1 MAGPAPGGLVVEA
14 MPWVALVASLVML
27 VGACI
32 GISTVRDLL
41 LDSLRAEARV
51 IAQGM
56 AGQVQQVLR
65 SADNALSL
73 LQSDLPLHGPLPDD
87 AALRRMIGCCQML
100 PGEVGVFLRDRQ
112 GTVIASTFKNPELE
126 GALGA
131 LSVPSPTVPPALASP
146 GTPSRLITLPQDRPP
161 RFLALLRPPSGAGQ
175 YEVGMILQATTLL
188 ESFDGLLAL
197 QPSAVRLQQQG
208 PIQTVLAQRGSPDL
222 LSRITGTRDTP
233 ATGLASWSG
242 QDWLTATSPV
252 PPFTAHVTVSL
263 SAAETMRRW
272 REISLACLAA
282 LVALAVAMTGIT
294 LALRRHGRARAATV
308 HRLMEAEQ
316 DLRLAHAVAQIGEFS
331 LDLATRR
338 VTWSEGVHRLF
349 RTDPRQPMR
358 PLSWILDHL
367 DPEGHK
373 DVRHVWRR
381 LLAEPE
387 RNLRSERRIRRA
399 DGTTAWCWIEFRLQR
414 DAQGR
419 PAAIRGVLQDIT
431 REREAEEQVRRLAE
445 KDSLTGLANRWR
457 LQKHLE
463 ESLGAARETGQ
474 RVGVLYLDLDGF
486 KSINDRWGH
495 RAGDQLLL
503 QVAERIQAAARPGDL
518 VARLGGDE
526 FVVVQSGLPEDAAR
540 AAETIQRLATRL
552 ITLLRRSYDLGDGRE
567 GIVSASAG
575 LALFPTDAADAS
587 GLLECADT
595 ALYRTKLAGRN
606 GWSSFS
612 FEMDREIRDARS
624 LEQDLRQAV
633 PQGQL
638 ELAWQ
643 PQAALDPPR
652 AAPGETLGEAS
663 GATVDAEALP
673 RIVGF
678 EALLRWRHPE
688 RGLLS
693 PDVFIPSA
701 ERSGTILEI
710 GGRRPPRA
718 AQFRPAAG
726 AAGAG
731 GHRRPAAA
739 RCRAGAGH
747 AERAARHG
755 GGDHPGRFRHRLFL
769 ADDAA
774 RLPLRPAEAGPRLHR
789 HHGRGRDL
797 RRHRARHAGPGPQP
811 RPARHRRGG
820 GDGGAGPRPAR
831 RGLRGDPGLADRPP
845 PAHRTLALADRGRR
859 RRPGWQ
865 PRRRGRYGAELTAA
879 RPRRSLR
886 ATCPPIR
893 KPRPGN
899 APPPPSPTMPPPTV
913 APGTGLRSG

>member
-1 MAGPAPGGLVVEA
+1 MAGGAQALAGPAPGGLVVEA

-73 LQSDLPLHGPLPDD
+73 LQSDLPPHGPLPDD

-112 GTVIASTFKNPELE
+112 GTVIASTFENPELE

-175 YEVGMILQATTLL
+175 YGAGMILQATALL

-252 PPFTAHVTVSL
+252 PPFAAHVTVSL

-663 GATVDAEALP
+663 GATVDAESLP

-710 GGRRPPRA
+710 GEWVLRTACAEAACWGR
-718 AQFRPAAG
+718 
-726 AAGAG
+726 
-731 GHRRPAAA
+731 
-739 RCRAGAGH
+739 
-747 AERAARHG
+747 
-755 GGDHPGRFRHRLFL
+755 
-769 ADDAA
+769 
-774 RLPLRPAEAGPRLHR
+774 PLRLAVNVSPVQVQQG
-789 HHGRGRDL
+789 DL
-797 RRHRARHAGPGPQP
+797 VAVVHRALRSSGLPPERLELEVTEGLLLRDVGQVQATLS
-811 RPARHRRGG
+811 A
-820 GDGGAGPRPAR
+820 
-831 RGLRGDPGLADRPP
+831 LRGMGVGITLDDFGTGYSSLMTLRAFPFGRLKLDRGFI
-845 PAHRTLALADRGRR
+845 ATMAEDATSAAIVRGTLALA
-859 RRPGWQ
+859 
-865 PRRRGRYGAELTAA
+865 
-879 RPRRSLR
+879 RSLGLPVTAEGVETEEQAR
-886 ATCPPIR
+886 ALRAEGCEEIQGWLIGRPLPIER
-893 KPRPGN
+893 WRSLTGEG
-899 APPPPSPTMPPPTV
+899 AG
-913 APGTGLRSG
+913 APGGSPEGVDDTVPS

>member
-1 MAGPAPGGLVVEA
+1 M
-14 MPWVALVASLVML
+14 
-27 VGACI
+27 I
-32 GISTVRDLL
+32 
-41 LDSLRAEARV
+41 LRA
-51 IAQGM
+51 
-56 AGQVQQVLR
+56 
-65 SADNALSL
+65 SA
-73 LQSDLPLHGPLPDD
+73 
-87 AALRRMIGCCQML
+87 
-100 PGEVGVFLRDRQ
+100 
-112 GTVIASTFKNPELE
+112 
-126 GALGA
+126 
-131 LSVPSPTVPPALASP
+131 
-146 GTPSRLITLPQDRPP
+146 
-161 RFLALLRPPSGAGQ
+161 
-175 YEVGMILQATTLL
+175 LL

-197 QPSAVRLQQQG
+197 HPSAVRLQQQG
-208 PIQTVLAQRGSPDL
+208 PIQAVLAQRGDPGL
-222 LSRITGTRDTP
+222 LNRIAGTRDTA
-233 ATGLASWSG
+233 ATGMATNLANWG
-242 QDWLTATSPV
+242 RQDWLTVTSPV
-252 PPFTAHVTVSL
+252 PPFGVSVTVNL
-263 SAAETMRRW
+263 STADTMRRW
-272 REISLACLAA
+272 REISLAGLAA
-282 LVALAVAMTGIT
+282 LLVLAMAMTGIS

-308 HRLMEAEQ
+308 RRLVEAER
-316 DLRLAHAVAQIGEFS
+316 DLRLAHAVARIGEFS
-331 LDLATRR
+331 LDLVTRR
-338 VTWSEGVHRLF
+338 ITWSDGVHRLF
-349 RTDPRQPMR
+349 RTDPRQPVR

-367 DPEGHK
+367 DPEGRK
-373 DVRHVWRR
+373 DVRQVWRR

-414 DAQGR
+414 DAEGR

-445 KDSLTGLANRWR
+445 KDALTGLANRWR
-457 LQKHLE
+457 LQTHLE
-463 ESLGAARETGQ
+463 ESLDAARETGQ

-503 QVAERIQAAARPGDL
+503 QVAERIQGAVRPGDL

-643 PQAALDPPR
+643 PQAALDPP
-652 AAPGETLGEAS
+652 GETRE
-663 GATVDAEALP
+663 AEAPP

-710 GGRRPPRA
+710 GEWVLRTA
-718 AQFRPAAG
+718 CAE
-726 AAGAG
+726 
-731 GHRRPAAA
+731 AA
-739 RCRAGAGH
+739 RWSR
-747 AERAARHG
+747 
-755 GGDHPGRFRHRLFL
+755 
-769 ADDAA
+769 
-774 RLPLRPAEAGPRLHR
+774 PLRLAVNVSPVQVQQG
-789 HHGRGRDL
+789 DL
-797 RRHRARHAGPGPQP
+797 VAVVHRALRDAGLPPERLELEVTEGLLLRDVGQVQSTLSALRAMGVGITLDDFGTGYSSLMTLRAFPFG
-811 RPARHRRGG
+811 RLKLDRGFIATMTE
-820 GDGGAGPRPAR
+820 DATSAAIV
-831 RGLRGDPGLADRPP
+831 RG
-845 PAHRTLALADRGRR
+845 TLALAHSLGL
-859 RRPGWQ
+859 PVT
-865 PRRRGRYGAELTAA
+865 AEGVETEEQSRA
-879 RPRRSLR
+879 LR
-886 ATCPPIR
+886 AEGCEEIQGWLIGRPLPIER
-893 KPRPGN
+893 WHSLTGADSGAVPEAGPEGTDDT
-899 APPPPSPTMPPPTV
+899 APS
-913 APGTGLRSG
+913 

>member
-1 MAGPAPGGLVVEA
+1 MAGPVPGSLVVEV
-14 MPWVALVASLVML
+14 MPWVALLASLLML
-27 VGACI
+27 GGAWVGLN
-32 GISTVRDLL
+32 TVRDLL
-41 LDSLRAEARV
+41 LDGLRTEARV

-65 SADNALSL
+65 SADSTLSL
-73 LQSDLPLHGPLPDD
+73 LQSSLLPQDPPPDD
-87 AALRRMIGCCQML
+87 AALRRMMGCCEML
-100 PGEVGVFLRDRQ
+100 PGGLGVFLRDPQ
-112 GTVIASTFKNPELE
+112 GTVIASTLRNPDLE
-126 GALGA
+126 RALGTLPPPQA
-131 LSVPSPTVPPALASP
+131 PSPVPPAAGSRASP
-146 GTPSRLITLPQDRPP
+146 SLPPQALSAAGGPSRLIPVPPDRPP
-161 RFLALLRPPSGAGQ
+161 HSLVLLRPPSAPGQ
-175 YEVGMILQATTLL
+175 YGAGMILRAATLL

-197 QPSAVRLQQQG
+197 HPSAVRLQQQG
-208 PIQTVLAQRGSPDL
+208 PIQAVLAQRGNPDL
-222 LSRITGTRDTP
+222 LKRITGTRDTP
-233 ATGLASWSG
+233 ASGPAGWSG

-252 PPFTAHVTVSL
+252 PPFAVNVTVSL

-272 REISLACLAA
+272 WEISLACLAA
-282 LVALAVAMTGIT
+282 LLALAVAMTGIS

-308 HRLMEAEQ
+308 QRLVEAEQ
-316 DLRLAHAVAQIGEFS
+316 DLHLAHAVARIGEFS

-338 VTWSEGVHRLF
+338 ITWSDGVHRLF
-349 RTDPRQPMR
+349 RTDPRQPVR

-367 DPEGHK
+367 DPEGRK
-373 DVRHVWRR
+373 DVRQVWRR

-463 ESLGAARETGQ
+463 ESLDAARETGQ

-503 QVAERIQAAARPGDL
+503 QVAERIQGAVRPGDL

-552 ITLLRRSYDLGDGRE
+552 VTLLRRSYDLGDGRE

-587 GLLECADT
+587 ALLECADT

-643 PQAALDPPR
+643 PQAALGP
-652 AAPGETLGEAS
+652 PGETSGEA
-663 GATVDAEALP
+663 EAPP

-710 GGRRPPRA
+710 GEWVLRTA
-718 AQFRPAAG
+718 CAE
-726 AAGAG
+726 
-731 GHRRPAAA
+731 AA
-739 RCRAGAGH
+739 RWSR
-747 AERAARHG
+747 
-755 GGDHPGRFRHRLFL
+755 
-769 ADDAA
+769 
-774 RLPLRPAEAGPRLHR
+774 PLRLAVNVSPVQVQQG
-789 HHGRGRDL
+789 DL
-797 RRHRARHAGPGPQP
+797 VAVVHRALRDAGLPPERLELEVTEGLLLRDVGQVQATLSALREMGVGITLDDFGTGYSSLMTLRAFPFG
-811 RPARHRRGG
+811 RLKLDRGFIATMTE
-820 GDGGAGPRPAR
+820 DTTSAAIV
-831 RGLRGDPGLADRPP
+831 RG
-845 PAHRTLALADRGRR
+845 TLALA
-859 RRPGWQ
+859 
-865 PRRRGRYGAELTAA
+865 
-879 RPRRSLR
+879 RSLGLPVTAEGVETEEQAR
-886 ATCPPIR
+886 ALRAEGCDEIQGWLIGRPLPIER
-893 KPRPGN
+893 WRSLTGDGPG
-899 APPPPSPTMPPPTV
+899 APDEDPG
-913 APGTGLRSG
+913 APGDPDDTAPR